1 MQSWSLI
8 LLCYNESMSIVK
20 IVKEAT
26 EVLNIISP
34 NNHEIIIV
42 DDGSSDGSTELIK

>member
-8 LLCYNESMSIVK
+8 LLCYNESGNILK
-20 IVKEAT
+20 IFRDAT
-26 EVLNIISP
+26 KVLNIISP

-42 DDGSSDGSTELIK
+42 DDGSSDGST